1 MGERV
6 SWGNVTRL
14 AGNTEVSFEIKG
26 IKVNT
31 VLSFFPAMNI
41 NSAVWTENRQR
52 VGVKQVLPDR
62 YDAGRQRHRRKE
74 YMKTKIKVMGY
85 GA

>member
-1 MGERV
+1 
-6 SWGNVTRL
+6 
-14 AGNTEVSFEIKG
+14 
-26 IKVNT
+26 
-31 VLSFFPAMNI
+31 MNI

-85 GA
+85 GT

>member
-1 MGERV
+1 
-6 SWGNVTRL
+6 
-14 AGNTEVSFEIKG
+14 
-26 IKVNT
+26 
-31 VLSFFPAMNI
+31 MNI